1 MLQSYTMHRLRAAG
15 VIAAMLAFV
24 AGPVPLQA
32 QNERIALNVGVIKIA
47 ALADVY
53 AAQKLGYFADQ
64 GLDVTLTVA
73 NSGQVLLAGLAAGS
87 PQITLS
93 IPGTAM
99 QARDKA
105 GYKLVLISQNEI
117 AHLKPPDQSALM
129 VRYDSPIAS
138 VKDLA
143 GKKIGYGQIDNQH
156 WAGVHDLL
164 AKNGV
169 DPKSTQDVEIPYSQ
183 MGSSLDRGIVDAVA
197 ADEPFVS
204 AMADAKKDR
213 VLAYNYIESV
223 PGQPIG
229 AFWATAEWAS
239 KNPPT
244 VKRFRAAM
252 HAAITYL
259 NAHPDIATA
268 MVAEFTGVA
277 PDALPHMTMVDWS
290 DHIVRANWE
299 KTIQMMVRNGL
310 IGPSLKFED
319 LVPADAL
326 DSRN

>member
-1 MLQSYTMHRLRAAG
+1 MSHRFSALHRARTVVGA
-15 VIAAMLAFV
+15 VVFCLLATTV
-24 AGPVPLQA
+24 AGQA
-32 QNERIALNVGVIKIA
+32 QTAKIPLNVGVIKIA

-105 GYKLVLISQNEI
+105 GYKLVLVSQNEI
-117 AHLKPPDQSALM
+117 AHLKAPDQSALM
-129 VRYDSPIAS
+129 VKADGPIAS
-138 VKDLA
+138 VKDLT
-143 GKKIGYGQIDNQH
+143 GKKIAYGQINNQH
-156 WAGVHDLL
+156 WAGIRDIL

-183 MGSSLDRGIVDAVA
+183 MGNALDRGLVDAVA

-204 AMADAKKDR
+204 TMLDTKRGR
-213 VLAYNYIESV
+213 VVAWNYVDSV

-229 AFWATAEWAS
+229 AFWATEDWAA
-239 KNPPT
+239 KNPAT
-244 VKRFRAAM
+244 VRAFRTAM
-252 HAAITYL
+252 HTAMTYL
-259 NAHPDIATA
+259 TAHPDVAA
-268 MVAEFTGVA
+268 NMVAEFTGVQ
-277 PDALPHMTMVDWS
+277 PDAMPHMTMVLWS
-290 DHIVRANWE
+290 DRVVRANWE
-299 KTIQMMVRNGL
+299 KTIQMMARNGL
-310 IGPSLKFED
+310 ISPTFKFSD
-319 LVPADAL
+319 IVPADAV
-326 DSRN
+326 DAGK